1 VPQKGLSMRQI
12 TEVLRLVAQGLS
24 YRQIGQSLN
33 VSPSTVQGYAKRAQ
47 SAGLSWPLPD
57 DLDGLALEERLF
69 KRSEEELQQGRPEP
83 DWLEVHR
90 QRKRGKHVTLQLL
103 WLEYKAANPA
113 GLSYTQFC
121 VHYRRW
127 RGRQDL
133 VMRFE
138 YVAGER
144 MFVDFCGDTLGIT
157 DPETGQLW
165 RAPVFACALGA
176 SGYLYVE
183 ATGSQNL
190 ACWLGAH
197 VNALNSYGGSVRV
210 VVPDNLKSGVTKAC
224 WYDPELNPGYL
235 ELAEFFSMA
244 VLPAR
249 PYHPR
254 DKAAIEAAVQVTEDW
269 VLAPLRNRQFFSLA
283 EANAAI
289 AVQLAMVNERPFR
302 GQPVSRR
309 ALFDELERAA
319 LQPLP
324 TRPFELAEWKSGKVN
339 IDYHVEFDARYYSVP
354 HQLVHEPIDVRATA
368 QVVEILHHHRR
379 VTSHAREYGKR
390 RFVTKPEHMP
400 AAHRAHLE
408 WTPSKLVAWGA
419 SIGPPLAELITT
431 ILTTRPHPEHG
442 YRACMGLKRLVKR
455 YGGERVSAACQRA
468 LAING
473 VSYTSVNSILKTDLD
488 RVPVIVEVPIKVVPI
503 QHANLRGPAYYQQ
516 ALALLEA

>member
-12 TEVLRLVAQGLS
+12 TEVLRLAAQGLS
-24 YRQIGQSLN
+24 YRQIGQSVN
-33 VSPSTVQGYAKRAQ
+33 VSPSTVQSYVTRAQ
-47 SAGLSWPLPD
+47 RAGLNWPLPE

-69 KRSEEELQQGRPEP
+69 KRSEEDLRPGRPEP

-90 QRKRGKHVTLQLL
+90 ERKRKHVTLQLL
-103 WLEYKAANPA
+103 WLEYKAANPD

-121 VHYRRW
+121 VHYRHW
-127 RGRQDL
+127 LGRQDV

-144 MFVDFCGDTLGIT
+144 LFVDFCGDTLGIT
-157 DPETGQLW
+157 DPETGQPW
-165 RAPVFACALGA
+165 QASVFACALGA

-183 ATGSQNL
+183 ATGSQDL

-197 VNALNSYGGSVRV
+197 VHALNFYGGSVRA

-235 ELAEFFSMA
+235 ELAEFFGMA

-254 DKAAIEAAVQVTEDW
+254 DKPAVEAAVQVTEHW
-269 VLAPLRNRQFFSLA
+269 ILAPLRKRKFFSLA
-283 EANAAI
+283 EANVAI
-289 AVQLAMVNERPFR
+289 AEQLAMVNDRPFR
-302 GQPVSRR
+302 GQPTSRR

-324 TRPFELAEWKSGKVN
+324 AALFELAEWKSGKVN
-339 IDYHVEFDARYYSVP
+339 IDYHVEFDTRYYSVP
-354 HQLVHEPIDVRATA
+354 YQLVHEPVDVRATA
-368 QVVEILHHHRR
+368 QVVEILHRHRR
-379 VTSHAREYGKR
+379 VSSHVREYSRR
-390 RFVTKPEHMP
+390 RFLTKPEHMP
-400 AAHRAHLE
+400 ASHRAHLE

-419 SIGPPLAELITT
+419 SIGPPVAELITT

-468 LAING
+468 LQING
-473 VSYTSVNSILKTDLD
+473 VSYTSVQSILKNDLD
-488 RVPVIVEVPIKVVPI
+488 RVPVVVEVPANVVPI
-503 QHANLRGPAYYQQ
+503 QHANLRGPSYYQQ

>member
-1 VPQKGLSMRQI
+1 MPQKGLSMRQI
-12 TEVLRLVAQGLS
+12 TEVLRLAAQGLS

-33 VSPSTVQGYAKRAQ
+33 VSPSTVQGYVKRAQ
-47 SAGLSWPLPD
+47 RVGLSWPLPD

-69 KRSEEELQQGRPEP
+69 TRSEEELQPGRPEP

-90 QRKRGKHVTLQLL
+90 ERKRKHVTLQLL
-103 WLEYKAANPA
+103 WLEYKAANPN

-121 VHYRRW
+121 VHYCRW

-144 MFVDFCGDTLGIT
+144 MFVDFCGDTLRIT
-157 DPETGQLW
+157 DPETGQTW
-165 RAPVFACALGA
+165 QAPVFACALGA

-183 ATGSQNL
+183 ATGSQDL
-190 ACWLGAH
+190 VCWLGAH
-197 VNALNSYGGSVRV
+197 VNALNFYGGSVGA

-249 PYHPR
+249 PYRPR
-254 DKAAIEAAVQVTEDW
+254 DKAAIEAAVQVTEHW
-269 VLAPLRNRQFFSLA
+269 VLAPLRNRTFFSLA
-283 EANAAI
+283 EANTAI
-289 AVQLAMVNERPFR
+289 AEQLTMVNDRPFR

-309 ALFDELERAA
+309 ALFDELERDA

-324 TRPFELAEWKSGKVN
+324 SRPFELATWKSGGKVN

-354 HQLVHEPIDVRATA
+354 HQLVHEAVDVRATA
-368 QVVEILHHHRR
+368 QVVESVHRNR
-379 VTSHAREYGKR
+379 GVTSHVREYGRR
-390 RFVTKPEHMP
+390 RFITKPEHMP
-400 AAHRAHLE
+400 ASHRAHLE
-408 WTPSKLVAWGA
+408 WTPSKLGAWGA
-419 SIGPPLAELITT
+419 SIGPPVAELIT
-431 ILTTRPHPEHG
+431 IMLTTRPYPEHG
-442 YRACMGLKRLVKR
+442 YRACMGLKRLVKH

-468 LAING
+468 LAIKG
-473 VSYTSVNSILKTDLD
+473 VSYTSVNSILKNGLD
-488 RVPVIVEVPIKVVPI
+488 GVPVIVEVPAKVVSI
-503 QHANLRGPAYYQQ
+503 QHTNLRGASYYQQ
-516 ALALLEA
+516 TLALVEA

>member
-1 VPQKGLSMRQI
+1 MRNI
-12 TEVLRLVAQGLS
+12 SEVLRLAGQGLS
-24 YRQIGQSLN
+24 YRQIGQS
-33 VSPSTVQGYAKRAQ
+33 VGISPSTAHAYLERAQ
-47 SAGLSWPLPD
+47 RAGLSWPLPD
-57 DLDGLALEERLF
+57 DLDAAALGERLF
-69 KRSEEELQQGRPEP
+69 KRTEAELRPGRPEP

-90 QRKRGKHVTLQLL
+90 ERKRGKHVTLQLL
-103 WLEYKAANPA
+103 WLEYKQANPE

-157 DPETGQLW
+157 DPETGQTW
-165 RAPVFACALGA
+165 QAPVFACALGA

-183 ATGSQNL
+183 ATGSQDL

-197 VNALNSYGGSVRV
+197 VNALTFYGGSVRA

-224 WYDPELNPGYL
+224 WYDPELNRGYR
-235 ELAEFFSMA
+235 ELAEHFSMA

-249 PYHPR
+249 PYRPR
-254 DKAAIEAAVQVTEDW
+254 DKAAIEAAVQVTEHW
-269 VLAPLRNRQFFSLA
+269 ILAPLRKRQFFSLA

-289 AVQLAMVNERPFR
+289 GEQLAMVNDRPFR

-309 ALFDELERAA
+309 ALFEELERAA

-324 TRPFELAEWKSGKVN
+324 SAPFELAEWKSGKVN
-339 IDYHVEFDARYYSVP
+339 IDYHVEFDTRYYSVP
-354 HQLVHEPIDVRATA
+354 HQLVHEPVDVRATA
-368 QVVEILHHHRR
+368 QVVEILHRNRR
-379 VTSHAREYGKR
+379 VTSHVREYGRR
-390 RFVTKPEHMP
+390 RFITKPEHMP
-400 AAHRAHLE
+400 ASHRAHLE

-419 SIGPPLAELITT
+419 SIGPPVAELITT

-455 YGGERVSAACQRA
+455 YGGDRVSAACQRA
-468 LAING
+468 LQING
-473 VSYTSVNSILKTDLD
+473 VSYTSVHSILKNGLD
-488 RVPVIVEVPIKVVPI
+488 RAPVVVEVPAKVVPI
-503 QHANLRGPAYYQQ
+503 QHANLRGAGYYQQ
-516 ALALLEA
+516 MLALVEA

>member
-1 VPQKGLSMRQI
+1 MRQI
-12 TEVLRLVAQGLS
+12 TEVLRLAAQGLS

-33 VSPSTVQGYAKRAQ
+33 VSPSTVQGYVKRAQ
-47 SAGLSWPLPD
+47 RVGLSWPLPD
-57 DLDGLALEERLF
+57 DLDGFALEERLF
-69 KRSEEELQQGRPEP
+69 TRSEEELQPGRPEP

-90 QRKRGKHVTLQLL
+90 QRKRAKHVTLQLL
-103 WLEYKAANPA
+103 WLEYKEANPE

-127 RGRQDL
+127 RDRQDL

-157 DPETGQLW
+157 DPETGQIW

-183 ATGSQNL
+183 ATGSQEL

-197 VNALNSYGGSVRV
+197 VNALNSYGGSVRA

-235 ELAEFFSMA
+235 ELAQHFGMA

-249 PYHPR
+249 PYRPR
-254 DKAAIEAAVQVTEDW
+254 DKAAIEAAVQVTEHW
-269 VLAPLRNRQFFSLA
+269 ILAPLRNRQFFSLA

-289 AVQLAMVNERPFR
+289 AEQLAMVNDRPFR
-302 GQPVSRR
+302 GQPTSRR

-324 TRPFELAEWKSGKVN
+324 SRPFELAEWKSGKVN
-339 IDYHVEFDARYYSVP
+339 IDYHVEFDTRYYSVP
-354 HQLVHEPIDVRATA
+354 HQLVHEPVDVRATA
-368 QVVEILHHHRR
+368 QVVEILHRNRR
-379 VTSHAREYGKR
+379 VTSHMREYSRR
-390 RFVTKPEHMP
+390 RFITKPEHMP
-400 AAHRAHLE
+400 ASHRAHLE

-419 SIGPPLAELITT
+419 SIGPPVAELITI

-473 VSYTSVNSILKTDLD
+473 VSYTSVNSILKNDLD
-488 RVPVIVEVPIKVVPI
+488 RVPVIVEVPAKVVPI

>member
-1 VPQKGLSMRQI
+1 MRQI
-12 TEVLRLVAQGLS
+12 TEVLRLAAQNLS

-33 VSPSTVQGYAKRAQ
+33 VSPSTVQGYVKRAQ
-47 SAGLSWPLPD
+47 SAGLSWPLPE
-57 DLDGLALEERLF
+57 DLDGLGLEERLF
-69 KRSEEELQQGRPEP
+69 KRSEDELRPGRPEP

-103 WLEYKAANPA
+103 WLEYKQANPE

-157 DPETGQLW
+157 DPETGQPW

-197 VNALNSYGGSVRV
+197 VNALNFYGGSVRA

-269 VLAPLRNRQFFSLA
+269 VLAHRSGHL
-283 EANAAI
+283 
-289 AVQLAMVNERPFR
+289 FR
-302 GQPVSRR
+302 
-309 ALFDELERAA
+309 
-319 LQPLP
+319 
-324 TRPFELAEWKSGKVN
+324 
-339 IDYHVEFDARYYSVP
+339 
-354 HQLVHEPIDVRATA
+354 
-368 QVVEILHHHRR
+368 
-379 VTSHAREYGKR
+379 
-390 RFVTKPEHMP
+390 
-400 AAHRAHLE
+400 
-408 WTPSKLVAWGA
+408 
-419 SIGPPLAELITT
+419 
-431 ILTTRPHPEHG
+431 
-442 YRACMGLKRLVKR
+442 
-455 YGGERVSAACQRA
+455 
-468 LAING
+468 
-473 VSYTSVNSILKTDLD
+473 
-488 RVPVIVEVPIKVVPI
+488 
-503 QHANLRGPAYYQQ
+503 
-516 ALALLEA
+516 